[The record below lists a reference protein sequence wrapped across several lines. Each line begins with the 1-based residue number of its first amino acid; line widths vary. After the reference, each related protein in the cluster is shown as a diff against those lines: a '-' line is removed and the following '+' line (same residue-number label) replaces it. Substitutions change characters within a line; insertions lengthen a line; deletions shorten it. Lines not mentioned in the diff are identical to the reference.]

1 MYPVPADF
9 YASNGSQ
16 RVKYS
21 RPVSILIEIGV
32 LERTKCVQ
40 KCLFFSLV
48 KKCFPPFVKDNEQG
62 PSGRGGGGGGG
73 SRKTD
78 KIFIERRDDVNRF
91 LTVCLLSEIFT

>member
-1 MYPVPADF
+1 MYRVPADF

-32 LERTKCVQ
+32 PERTKCVQ

-62 PSGRGGGGGGG
+62 PSGRGGGGGGEEEG
-73 SRKTD
+73 AREKLI
-78 KIFIERRDDVNRF
+78 KFVLIEGM
-91 LTVCLLSEIFT
+91 I